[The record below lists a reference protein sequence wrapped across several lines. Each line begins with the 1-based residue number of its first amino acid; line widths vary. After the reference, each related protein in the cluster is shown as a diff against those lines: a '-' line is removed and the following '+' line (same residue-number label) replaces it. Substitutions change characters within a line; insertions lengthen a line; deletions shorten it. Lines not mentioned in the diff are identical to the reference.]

1 MKKAFVIIAVLIISI
16 NATGQS
22 VSKDML
28 FEKFWSSGLNITN
41 SGFNFNYARGQI
53 TNVHTRKFFEVEF
66 TTMHHPKEYKQT
78 QDFGF
83 SQVGVP
89 NPKPFVYGKENSF
102 YNLNIS
108 YGVYKELGR
117 KADRAGVSIGI
128 KAIGGFSLGILKPYY
143 LDLLYPIDNF
153 SANLVSERYSEINRD
168 KFLDINSI
176 YGGSG
181 YQYGLTQL
189 KFIPGFHSKM
199 GLHFDYAIY
208 DEYLKSI
215 EAGVF
220 FNAYYKSVPLM
231 ILKKNQQFYPG
242 IYVGFEFGKKS

>member
-1 MKKAFVIIAVLIISI
+1 MKRVVTIFAILFVSI
-16 NATGQS
+16 KVVGQTAS
-22 VSKDML
+22 SNML
-28 FEKFWSSGLNITN
+28 YEKFWSAGLSITN
-41 SGFNFNYARGQI
+41 SGFNFNCTKGQI
-53 TNVHTRKFFEVEF
+53 TNAHTRKFFEIEF
-66 TTMHHPKEYKQT
+66 ATIHHPKEYKQT

-89 NPKPFVYGKENSF
+89 NPKAFVYGKQNSF

-108 YGVYKELGR
+108 YGIYKELGR
-117 KADRAGVSIGI
+117 KADRTGVAIGI
-128 KAIGGFSLGILKPYY
+128 KALGGVSLGILKPYY

-153 SANLVSERYSEINRD
+153 TANLVSEKYSDENKD

-181 YQYGLTQL
+181 YNYGLTQL
-189 KFIPGFHSKM
+189 KLIPGLHTKLGF
-199 GLHFDYAIY
+199 HFDYAIY

-220 FNAYYKSVPLM
+220 FSGYFKNVPVM
-231 ILKKNQQFYPG
+231 IIKKNQQFYPG